1 MNHKSIVEFES
12 KQQYSLRNSSLLS
25 DLDDVHFEALNENG
39 LTSMYGYD
47 ISAIDYIPAESMR
60 SLKPLFGSVG
70 RGCLVSCERGTT
82 LAERL
87 ESEKEIEEFL
97 AKLE

>member
-12 KQQYSLRNSSLLS
+12 EIHYRFRNTTIMAN
-25 DLDDVHFEALNENG
+25 LDDVHFDAMNENG
-39 LTSMYGYD
+39 LTCMYGYD
-47 ISAIDYIPAESMR
+47 IDALEYIPAGSMR

-70 RGCLVSCERGTT
+70 RGCQVVCERERT

-87 ESEKEIEEFL
+87 EAEKELEKIL
-97 AKLE
+97 AELG